1 MREITARGLTVF
13 NVADG
18 RCKEPEMS
26 DLVVITFRTGKGDYM
41 YALDRRATG
50 KLIEGLQLCSTKLTA
65 PKIEK

>member
-1 MREITARGLTVF
+1 
-13 NVADG
+13 
-18 RCKEPEMS
+18 MS